1 MVLKET
7 KGKKEKRVMR
17 LLVKEKRFISRQ
29 VRKVTKEAL
38 VQRVCVD
45 LLVIMG
51 LLDSLVRAEKKEMWG
66 HPECR

>member
-29 VRKVTKEAL
+29 VSKVTKEAL

-51 LLDSLVRAEKKEMWG
+51 LLDSVVRAEKKEMWE

>member
-1 MVLKET
+1 MVLKEA

-38 VQRVCVD
+38 VQRVRVD

-51 LLDSLVRAEKKEMWG
+51 LLDSVVRAEKKEMWE

>member
-1 MVLKET
+1 MVLKEA

-51 LLDSLVRAEKKEMWG
+51 HLDSLVRAEKKEMWG

>member
-51 LLDSLVRAEKKEMWG
+51 LLDSVV
-66 HPECR
+66 

>member
-1 MVLKET
+1 MVLKEA

-29 VRKVTKEAL
+29 VGKVTKEAL

-51 LLDSLVRAEKKEMWG
+51 LLDSLVRAEKKEM
-66 HPECR
+66 

>member
-1 MVLKET
+1 MVLKEA

-17 LLVKEKRFISRQ
+17 LLVKEKRFISHQ

-51 LLDSLVRAEKKEMWG
+51 LLDSLVRAEKKEM
-66 HPECR
+66 

>member
-29 VRKVTKEAL
+29 VCKVTKEAL

-51 LLDSLVRAEKKEMWG
+51 LLDSVVRAEKKEMWE

>member
-29 VRKVTKEAL
+29 VCKVTKEAL

-51 LLDSLVRAEKKEMWG
+51 LLDSLV
-66 HPECR
+66 